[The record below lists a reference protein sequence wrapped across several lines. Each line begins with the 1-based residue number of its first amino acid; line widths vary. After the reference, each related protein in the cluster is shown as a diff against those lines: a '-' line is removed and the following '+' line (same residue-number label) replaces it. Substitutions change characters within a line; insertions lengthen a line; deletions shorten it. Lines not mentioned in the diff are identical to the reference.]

1 LAGDQNNF
9 KKDPGLDRLNNLSP
23 MCDTAQ
29 TLRSISI
36 KLFNTLPQDAVYIM
50 LECKLQPINRK
61 LINEKEIIMFTRLLL
76 VMFTL
81 TGGLLIMTGP
91 VQAEQNAAIYV
102 AESSPLENT
111 EINVRDKDNT
121 TLTPEDQKETKKDIK
136 ITAHIRKAVVKDKS
150 LSMDAQNAKIITRG
164 GVVTLR
170 GPVANEAE
178 SKKLEK
184 IAKKTRG
191 VVKVDNQLEIKAP

>member
-1 LAGDQNNF
+1 
-9 KKDPGLDRLNNLSP
+9 
-23 MCDTAQ
+23 M
-29 TLRSISI
+29 SI
-36 KLFNTLPQDAVYIM
+36 
-50 LECKLQPINRK
+50 
-61 LINEKEIIMFTRLLL
+61 RLLL

-81 TGGLLIMTGP
+81 TGGLIMITGP
-91 VQAEQNAAIYV
+91 VRAEQNAAIYL
-102 AESSPLENT
+102 AADSALENT

-150 LSMDAQNAKIITRG
+150 LSIDAQNAKIITRS

-170 GPVANEAE
+170 GPVASEAE
-178 SKKLEK
+178 SKTLQK

>member
-1 LAGDQNNF
+1 MS
-9 KKDPGLDRLNNLSP
+9 K
-23 MCDTAQ
+23 
-29 TLRSISI
+29 
-36 KLFNTLPQDAVYIM
+36 
-50 LECKLQPINRK
+50 
-61 LINEKEIIMFTRLLL
+61 RLLL

-81 TGGLLIMTGP
+81 TSGLMMMIGP
-91 VQAEQNAAIYV
+91 VRAEQSTAIYL
-102 AESSPLENT
+102 AADSALENT

-121 TLTPEDQKETKKDIK
+121 TLTPEDQKETKKDIR
-136 ITAHIRKAVVKDKS
+136 ITAHIRKTVVRDKS
-150 LSMDAQNAKIITRG
+150 LSIDAQNAKIITRS

-178 SKKLEK
+178 SKRLQK

>member
-1 LAGDQNNF
+1 
-9 KKDPGLDRLNNLSP
+9 
-23 MCDTAQ
+23 
-29 TLRSISI
+29 
-36 KLFNTLPQDAVYIM
+36 
-50 LECKLQPINRK
+50 
-61 LINEKEIIMFTRLLL
+61 MFTRLLL

-81 TGGLLIMTGP
+81 TGGLLMMTGP
-91 VQAEQNAAIYV
+91 VRAEQNAAIYL
-102 AESSPLENT
+102 AATSELENT
-111 EINVRDKDNT
+111 EINVRDKDNA

-150 LSMDAQNAKIITRG
+150 LSMDAQNAKIITRS

-170 GPVANEAE
+170 GPVANESE

-184 IAKKTRG
+184 IAKKTHG